1 MSDAPA
7 TATREEQN
15 IIETHLSL
23 SRQILPQTPRSRRA
37 REMTPAQEQFLLGLR
52 SLVRGVRY
60 VASSRELL
68 AIVVPRTLVSLV
80 ACLLVALAVWSP
92 CLLLRLPPMRY
103 AVPFEA
109 VLEPTALVVL
119 RLAQQLVPSRAHRG
133 SFFAALDARAPGVA
147 CGARAQA
154 DRARLGRDRLG
165 DRRGRRG
172 GRLGD
177 RPVRRGRAGVA
188 ARLVPRRVGVVP
200 RSARARRG
208 RRAALAWCCAP
219 ALRASSFALHWFTSP
234 LAFALFVAVFFGVLR
249 APPRSRRSRAR
260 RQGGAWSLAPRT
272 PRRSS
277 GVRLPHDG
285 WKPWTHEQRFVL
297 CGFGF
302 PLFLVSRLTHPIVG
316 LALLEALRAR
326 PPSCSSKCGRPA
338 RARPE
343 LVSRVV
349 YSYASPLLESALRL
363 EVALGRTCAGA
374 VRAAA

>member
-1 MSDAPA
+1 
-7 TATREEQN
+7 
-15 IIETHLSL
+15 
-23 SRQILPQTPRSRRA
+23 
-37 REMTPAQEQFLLGLR
+37 MTPAQEQFLLGLR

-147 CGARAQA
+147 AALSRKPIVRGWAATVWAIVADGAAAVAVIGLCAAVAQA
-154 DRARLGRDRLG
+154 WLLPLFLVAWTWCLGPLA
-165 DRRGRRG
+165 
-172 GRLGD
+172 L
-177 RPVRRGRAGVA
+177 VAGA
-188 ARLVPRRVGVVP
+188 AL
-200 RSARARRG
+200 
-208 RRAALAWCCAP
+208 ALAWCCAP
-219 ALRASSFALHWFTSP
+219 ALRVGSFALHWFTSP

-249 APPRSRRSRAR
+249 GPALATLAR
-260 RQGGAWSLAPRT
+260 GAKGFVWSLALAKQLLT
-272 PRRSS
+272 QLN
-277 GVRLPHDG
+277 VRLPHDG
-285 WKPWTHEQRFVL
+285 WKRWTHEQRFVL

-316 LALLEALRAR
+316 LALLEALQGAAAFLLVEMRA
-326 PPSCSSKCGRPA
+326 
-338 RARPE
+338 
-343 LVSRVV
+343 
-349 YSYASPLLESALRL
+349 
-363 EVALGRTCAGA
+363 AGA
-374 VRAAA
+374 GPPDL